1 MGKNWPRKQMVGHG
15 CFQWIQNRYLD
26 SSDLIGIYM
35 VCEWQL
41 SVLRRRRYRSTQAA
55 ALQYFWTHS
64 WQVNTRELSQC
75 YPYQPW
81 SCCLLRLSDWAIIIC
96 GHDLVYVPLHHI
108 PGQIVIHQW
117 IMRYAYS
124 TRPHWPKS
132 SWAGWF
138 AGTAYLLKSV
148 VWAIRPY
155 ISAFPWMHYKIA
167 KFDVVL
173 YVQASWQ
180 PLEGLSNI
188 YVKLLRTIAKATSW
202 VVK

>member
-132 SWAGWF
+132 SWAVDLRERPISLRVLCGPYGHTFQPSLGCIIRLPNLTWYF
-138 AGTAYLLKSV
+138 MCKPLDSLLK
-148 VWAIRPY
+148 VWAIY
-155 ISAFPWMHYKIA
+155 TSNY
-167 KFDVVL
+167 L
-173 YVQASWQ
+173 E
-180 PLEGLSNI
+180 PLQRLHPG
-188 YVKLLRTIAKATSW
+188 
-202 VVK
+202 